1 MVAKSSSQN
10 IFAPRLSLLKSRI
23 GKLLELEKRRT
34 LKLTRKK
41 TSSAYPFYEKN
52 QLKLMYLKGSYL
64 PFFHVISSFI
74 L

>member
-41 TSSAYPFYEKN
+41 RVLLIRFTKKIN
-52 QLKLMYLKGSYL
+52 
-64 PFFHVISSFI
+64 
-74 L
+74 